1 MYVPAVNAG
10 RRECQL
16 LESLVHQRSTVDPWR
31 YSADCGDRRSFQ
43 LRRGVHVRSTLVI
56 LKNELGLGRR

>member
-1 MYVPAVNAG
+1 MCVPAVNAG
-10 RRECQL
+10 RKEYQL

-31 YSADCGDRRSFQ
+31 HSADWGDRRFFQ